1 MISFAVRPS
10 RAHTAPRLP
19 SPPGFTRNELFH
31 KTNLRLSPSSYFLCY
46 CFFFPPPSSFCL
58 LTNPL
63 NGVVSCADRITSLPY
78 FLMAELNLQPAAA
91 AAAAADESVSAT
103 SSGSKRLADSL
114 RTSRLAPPLLLH
126 PHPLSRLLAGSLIKS
141 PYMIPLAKGQNPSQ
155 YHYFVIKQMPPASV
169 TILCSDL
176 PPPESTGSAVFAP
189 PFSYFLWHSTK
200 RTLRC
205 FVSIQLF
212 YSQAREAVKVNIIFS
227 KRN

>member
-1 MISFAVRPS
+1 
-10 RAHTAPRLP
+10 
-19 SPPGFTRNELFH
+19 
-31 KTNLRLSPSSYFLCY
+31 
-46 CFFFPPPSSFCL
+46 
-58 LTNPL
+58 
-63 NGVVSCADRITSLPY
+63 
-78 FLMAELNLQPAAA
+78 MAELNLQPAAAA

-227 KRN
+227 KRNWVSTSIYEHESHVIQSQPNTCICFATWIEHLFILTVYMKNKSVLGKELEN